1 MFHDSSI
8 GTDIFEHARAVP
20 PTGALMVL
28 TMVDQLYLRPPI
40 LLRDYFYGHQPMTM
54 DAYAYTDAYQLQ
66 F

>member
-1 MFHDSSI
+1 
-8 GTDIFEHARAVP
+8 
-20 PTGALMVL
+20 MVL